1 MAQTKS
7 ISTTQRSCRAALFA
21 AGRTRGGGSSRSFS
35 DDGRLTKA
43 DQSHS
48 TLLEVRASRVHGLGV
63 FATKSI
69 RKGRRIIEY
78 TGKRILWNDV
88 PDDLD
93 DPHTFLFGLDD
104 GVHVIDPAIGG
115 NEARWINHSCQPNC
129 EAIEEEDERVF
140 IYALRDLR
148 PGEELF
154 YDYALEMDEP
164 VTEQLKKDCECFCG
178 VPECRRTMLSVK

>member
-7 ISTTQRSCRAALFA
+7 ISTSPRRLPPGRRPLW
-21 AGRTRGGGSSRSFS
+21 AGGN
-35 DDGRLTKA
+35 
-43 DQSHS
+43 HS

-69 RKGRRIIEY
+69 RKGTRIIEY
-78 TGKRILWNDV
+78 TGKRVLWNDV

-104 GVHVIDPAIGG
+104 GIHVIDPAIGG